1 MVIRVPYKEKGD
13 SVILREGKHWGLL
26 IRLLKRRKEVELIDK
41 KWSDTEWEDGVEA
54 WTSEWAVRQNLKK

>member
-41 KWSDTEWEDGVEA
+41 KWSDTEW
-54 WTSEWAVRQNLKK
+54 